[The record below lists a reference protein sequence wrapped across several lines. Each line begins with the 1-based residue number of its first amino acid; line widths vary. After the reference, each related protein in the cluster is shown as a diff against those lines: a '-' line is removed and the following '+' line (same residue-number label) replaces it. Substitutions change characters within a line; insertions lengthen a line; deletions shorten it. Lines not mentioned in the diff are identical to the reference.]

1 MQSKRRNINI
11 EKKLFEEEAQLC
23 QQIKISENEGP
34 VEEGIAQGDTLSSIE
49 VKFPEYYNKLKK
61 IWSTHGVG
69 SNYYVIDLK
78 DKEILSEVYSLLN
91 DEELKLLFDR
101 LSLEDESKYM
111 STKSLEYMT
120 LFDKIIYDYLRDE
133 NDDDEIVEKKFI
145 ELKDEAISKMEKI
158 VYSLNGL
165 TSRFNYLSYTLP
177 IQAEQYEGFLYPDI
191 HIIKSILSHLNAT
204 IRMDEIL
211 KDTTKRSWT
220 AHILAYIFL

>member
-1 MQSKRRNINI
+1 MKGQL
-11 EKKLFEEEAQLC
+11 KK
-23 QQIKISENEGP
+23 
-34 VEEGIAQGDTLSSIE
+34 E

-61 IWSTHGVG
+61 IWSTHEVG

-145 ELKDEAISKMEKI
+145 EFKDGK
-158 VYSLNGL
+158 
-165 TSRFNYLSYTLP
+165 
-177 IQAEQYEGFLYPDI
+177 DI
-191 HIIKSILSHLNAT
+191 L
-204 IRMDEIL
+204 
-211 KDTTKRSWT
+211 
-220 AHILAYIFL
+220 